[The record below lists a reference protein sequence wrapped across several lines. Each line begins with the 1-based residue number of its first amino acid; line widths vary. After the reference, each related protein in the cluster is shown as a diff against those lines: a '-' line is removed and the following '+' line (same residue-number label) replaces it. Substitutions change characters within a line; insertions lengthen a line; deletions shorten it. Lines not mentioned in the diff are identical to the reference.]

1 MKRTTLLKDAAYL
14 ILGNFILV
22 CAVAYFIIPFK
33 ILSGGMAGVAVAIQP
48 LVNIREEVIIYI
60 IVVTTFI
67 LGTIFLGKEF
77 AIKTIVSS
85 ILYPLFLTILL
96 EYPIHIN
103 IDPVLASLYAG
114 LIAGIGIGLV
124 FKRGASTGG
133 MDVPALI
140 LHKVTHVKLATLVMI
155 IDALTILLGV
165 STRGIEAVLIGL
177 VSVVTT
183 GYAVDKVLVSG
194 GQHAKMVYIISEKY
208 QTILFNVQK
217 EIDRGTTIISARG
230 GFTGDEKPMLLTVVS
245 ANQYPLLHDLV
256 IAIDPN
262 AFLIVSDATEVKGE
276 GFSFEYKI

>member
-1 MKRTTLLKDAAYL
+1 MKRTSLLKDAIYL

-22 CAVAYFIIPFK
+22 CSVAYFIIPFK

-48 LVNIREEVIIYI
+48 LVNISEEMIIYI

-67 LGTIFLGKEF
+67 LGAIFLGKEF
-77 AIKTIVSS
+77 AIKTVVSA
-85 ILYPLFLTILL
+85 ILYPLFLIILL
-96 EYPIHIN
+96 NYPIHMN

-124 FKRGASTGG
+124 FKTGASTGG

-140 LHKVTHVKLATLVMI
+140 LHKVTHVKLSTLVMI
-155 IDALTILLGV
+155 IDALTIVLGV
-165 STRGIEAVLIGL
+165 WTRGIEAVLIGL

-183 GYAVDKVLVSG
+183 GFAVDKVLVSG
-194 GQHAKMVYIISEKY
+194 GQHAKMVYIISDKY
-208 QTILFNVQK
+208 QTILFNIQK
-217 EIDRGTTIISARG
+217 ELDRGTTIISAKG
-230 GFTGDEKPMLLTVVS
+230 GFTGDEKPMLLTVVF

-256 IAIDPN
+256 VSIDPN
-262 AFLIVSDATEVKGE
+262 AFFIVSDATEVKGE